1 MKSGAVNLITMTMRF
16 LGLCNQCVVE
26 KWKNSELWACVMDL
40 SFMDHDGGNLEI
52 KNAKTYGE
60 DRTPLPEVPEKKDL
74 IRVWAWGIHLMLASF
89 SLCPEA

>member
-1 MKSGAVNLITMTMRF
+1 
-16 LGLCNQCVVE
+16 
-26 KWKNSELWACVMDL
+26 
-40 SFMDHDGGNLEI
+40 MDHDGGNLEI